1 LLDVLDLIDEV
12 IQQPAQLPGRIGLC
26 HSQPRYQSVPVPEVP
41 VPGTPSGSSRSS
53 IRPRRHPCCIIVSM
67 LRVASGDRAVNQGSS
82 SWGSCGSAS
91 RWARSCGAML
101 ACGTR
106 IGIPRWL
113 SDGGAGGAGNGEG
126 AGGAGNGEGAN
137 GAGPAGAASAG
148 IVTGRVS
155 HGAVGHSASPVRA
168 PGPGPA
174 SLVGPASTAGGGSRC
189 RPVSDRGPLSA
200 GWPAQGGAARL
211 A

>member
-1 LLDVLDLIDEV
+1 
-12 IQQPAQLPGRIGLC
+12 
-26 HSQPRYQSVPVPEVP
+26 
-41 VPGTPSGSSRSS
+41 
-53 IRPRRHPCCIIVSM
+53 
-67 LRVASGDRAVNQGSS
+67 
-82 SWGSCGSAS
+82 
-91 RWARSCGAML
+91 ML

-113 SDGGAGGAGNGEG
+113 SDGGAGDAGNGEG
-126 AGGAGNGEGAN
+126 AGGAGNAEGAGGAGN
-137 GAGPAGAASAG
+137 AEGAGGAGNAEGAGGANSAGPAGAASAG

-174 SLVGPASTAGGGSRC
+174 SLVGPVGPASTAGGGSRC

-211 A
+211 ASSCRTTTPNGISTTAM